1 MQLTS
6 FCSIEGIE
14 LMQEE
19 GGDNSNAI
27 ELEEL
32 APLSNSRAKT
42 EESRK
47 HFFRYHAAT
56 QRSFVQFPFLARIP
70 LLVPLSEQFGIFF
83 VCGTGLTYFF
93 NKGITA
99 HTLSSA
105 ALPLFK
111 GEFGVELS
119 MYQRLVAVGFMA
131 WSMKPLIAIVSDLS
145 TMWGY
150 NKRFT
155 LVSAAVA
162 SCALLFLAS
171 SLPSA
176 TVGTDPK
183 PTALFAGVIFFLAN
197 LCCATLDIL
206 PEGRYSE
213 MIALRPDTGSSVVS
227 WVWSSVM
234 VGGGIA
240 SLIQGPL
247 ADAGL
252 VRVSL
257 ILAGIC
263 QLLLVAP
270 LGRNWLG
277 ERADRSAREECIK
290 FNRRKFDAHKKLVNL
305 SVAMSAGVLISAV
318 AALSFETMTLLWV
331 TSLCAALLCSA
342 SFLVLPRTAAV
353 ANTFMFLKELLYIQ
367 LPGPLDYFYTADD
380 QCVPGGPHF
389 SYAYYQTFTVIVGYI
404 AGAVGVA
411 LFHKFFS
418 RKSFRFTF
426 WCTALL
432 KVAAS
437 VVDIV
442 IVKRWNRQ
450 LGLSDHISYM
460 LGDAIVFGMCQML
473 DFMPAVVLMSRLCPK
488 GMESTMYA
496 ILAGFSNLGQA
507 LSNTTGAFL
516 VDVVLPVSASPPCDF
531 SNLPMLLFVGHGLL
545 PMLVVPLSIWMV
557 PDESVSDGPGEMRE
571 DGEEADA

>member
-1 MQLTS
+1 M
-6 FCSIEGIE
+6 
-14 LMQEE
+14 EE
-19 GGDNSNAI
+19 EERVDENDAI
-27 ELEEL
+27 ELET
-32 APLSNSRAKT
+32 APLSTLPNPQQAT
-42 EESRK
+42 EFKKLR
-47 HFFRYHAAT
+47 FFRYHVST
-56 QRSFVQFPFLARIP
+56 QRAFVKFPFFTKVP
-70 LLVPLSEQFGIFF
+70 LLVPLSETFGIYF
-83 VCGTGLTYFF
+83 VCGIGLTYFL

-111 GEFGVELS
+111 GELGVEAS
-119 MYQRLVAVGFMA
+119 MYQRLVAIGFMA
-131 WSMKPLIAIVSDLS
+131 WSMKPLIAIVSDL
-145 TMWGY
+145 TTIWGY
-150 NKRFT
+150 HKRFLLLCAT
-155 LVSAAVA
+155 VA
-162 SCALLFLAS
+162 SGGLLFLAS
-171 SLPSA
+171 LLPSSSA
-176 TVGTDPK
+176 SSDPGR
-183 PTALFAGVIFFLAN
+183 TALVGGVIFFLAN

-213 MIALRPDTGSSVVS
+213 LIALRPNSGSSVVS

-234 VGGGIA
+234 FGGGIA
-240 SLIQGPL
+240 ALVQGPL

-252 VRVSL
+252 VRLSL
-257 ILAGIC
+257 ILAGCC
-263 QLLLVAP
+263 QLLLAAP
-270 LGRNWLG
+270 LAKNWLG
-277 ERADRSAREECIK
+277 ERVDRLGSAACFS
-290 FNRRKFDAHKKLVNL
+290 FNQEVLRAHKRLVIL
-305 SVAMSAGVLISAV
+305 SVAMSVGVVISAI
-318 AALSFETMTLLWV
+318 AALTLETKSLLMV
-331 TSLCAALLCSA
+331 TSLSAAMLCYGSFYVLPKTAAL
-342 SFLVLPRTAAV
+342 

-367 LPGPLDYFYTADD
+367 LPGPMDYFYTADE

-404 AGAVGVA
+404 AGALGVA

-418 RKSFRFTF
+418 KRSFRFTF

-450 LGLSDHISYM
+450 LGLSDHMSYM

-516 VDVVLPVSASPPCDF
+516 VDVLWPISASPPCDF
-531 SNLPMLLFVGHGLL
+531 SNLPKLLVVGHGLL
-545 PMLVVPLSIWMV
+545 PLFVIPLSMWMV
-557 PDESVSDGPGEMRE
+557 PDESVSQTDEEVQGGP
-571 DGEEADA
+571 DADATL